1 VICGEWAV
9 LETLIGRTQS
19 ARFMYMGRSSPI
31 THRGAW
37 VELYLY
43 KHIETRRYLNVAE
56 DGTCFRY
63 AVEGYA
69 AVTREEAI
77 AHACR

>member
-1 VICGEWAV
+1 MICGEWAA
-9 LETLIGRTQS
+9 LEALIGQIQCAS
-19 ARFMYMGRSSPI
+19 FMYMGRSSPI
-31 THRGAW
+31 THRGPW

-77 AHACR
+77 AHACS